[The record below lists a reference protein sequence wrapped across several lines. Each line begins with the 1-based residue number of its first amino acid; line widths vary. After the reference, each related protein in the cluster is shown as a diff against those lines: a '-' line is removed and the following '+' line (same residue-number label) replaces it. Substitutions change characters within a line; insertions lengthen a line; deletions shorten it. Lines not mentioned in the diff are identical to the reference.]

1 MTRRTERDLYPP
13 VKALLESLGFTVRGE
28 VNGCDVVA
36 VRGDDLVIV
45 ELKRAVNLE
54 LLLQAVDRLR
64 LTDAVYLAV
73 EAPRRA
79 RGSRRW
85 TQVRHL
91 CRRLGLGLIT
101 VHFTGGGPTAA
112 VQFDPELWRPRPKAG
127 QRAALL
133 REFQR
138 RSGDFNVGGTTRAP
152 LITAYR
158 EDALRIAAYLQAHG
172 PSPVRAI
179 RAATGLQAAG
189 PVLQRNYYGWFARVA
204 RGVYRLSP
212 EGEDALRAYAHVVAA
227 QAAPPRG

>member
-79 RGSRRW
+79 H
-85 TQVRHL
+85 V
-91 CRRLGLGLIT
+91 
-101 VHFTGGGPTAA
+101 AA
-112 VQFDPELWRPRPKAG
+112 
-127 QRAALL
+127 
-133 REFQR
+133 
-138 RSGDFNVGGTTRAP
+138 
-152 LITAYR
+152 
-158 EDALRIAAYLQAHG
+158 
-172 PSPVRAI
+172 
-179 RAATGLQAAG
+179 AAG
-189 PVLQRNYYGWFARVA
+189 RRCATSAAGWVSA
-204 RGVYRLSP
+204 
-212 EGEDALRAYAHVVAA
+212 
-227 QAAPPRG
+227 